1 MILNGGDEEAFRD
14 FVSSRMDGWRRAA
27 YAFCGNWHTAEDL
40 VSITLTK
47 VLRHW
52 ATVAATGN
60 PDSYVRR
67 ILIRTAIDEHR
78 RTWRESP
85 MGILPEQR
93 STSREP
99 GQRNASRGP
108 EACSASRGPEAVVDR
123 QEVVGMLRMLPPA
136 KREVMVL
143 RYVYDLSVEETAAR
157 LGCSLGNVKSQTA
170 RALAALRVH
179 LK

>member
-1 MILNGGDEEAFRD
+1 MILNGGDEEVFRD

-85 MGILPEQR
+85 MGILPER
-93 STSREP
+93 PSE
-99 GQRNASRGP
+99 SRGP
-108 EACSASRGPEAVVDR
+108 QAVVDR
-123 QEVVGMLRMLPPA
+123 QEVVGMLRTLSPA

-157 LGCSLGNVKSQTA
+157 LGCSSGTVKSQTA